1 MIPATTALRGRAR
14 STPQVRM
21 WVALLGVAL
30 LALSTSCARQRGEI
44 RDASA
49 EAAASVTQRLQ
60 GEWVLVGFVPE
71 LPLDP
76 ALQQLLNVQVERLVA
91 RIQGNSVHAE
101 GIGVVVDRTYRVGD
115 VYGDHFKTTIVDPYG
130 VGLDS
135 ACDFSGNLLIVNG
148 LDNPWRGRAT
158 FRRRL

>member
-1 MIPATTALRGRAR
+1 
-14 STPQVRM
+14 
-21 WVALLGVAL
+21 
-30 LALSTSCARQRGEI
+30 
-44 RDASA
+44 
-49 EAAASVTQRLQ
+49 
-60 GEWVLVGFVPE
+60 VLVGFVPE